1 MRFIYIWFFSLFLV
15 STAYSQAYI
24 DQFGKNR
31 IQYKSFKWKVFTTHN
46 FEIFY
51 NEGDMEL
58 AQSAGRYA
66 EEELERVIDLIGF
79 TPYDRIRMIVYTSP
93 QKSDQSNIGLGEDLV
108 VVGGNTSF
116 VKSRI
121 EVSYKGSQV
130 DLRREIT
137 YGITKI
143 LLNVMM
149 YGGSLKDVVQS
160 SYLLSLPEWYIKG
173 LAAYVA
179 YGNSPYMNSYAR
191 EALERKKFKVPAALT
206 GREAEIA
213 GHAIWNYIV
222 EKYGLYTVPNLLN
235 LTRIVRNEEA
245 AIESTLGIPYSIF
258 LAEFRGFYLGI
269 NNNLKKFYQMPQEA
283 NYLKLKSTKKNA
295 LSAVKVNA
303 KGNRIAFVKFQD
315 GKYKLFTVETTD
327 MGKKVTKTIQRG
339 GVRSAQRDFDMHNPV
354 FAWKSDDELAY
365 IYTKSD
371 KTYLEI
377 RNLKTG
383 DKVKK
388 KLTYFKHVFDFA
400 FSEDGTAIVL
410 SADKDGQTDLFLMD
424 NARGGM
430 KQITN
435 DIFDDLSPS
444 FYGSTREII
453 FASNRSSDTLI
464 LPKKEIYKPLDQ
476 YSLFRYN
483 GTSRLERLTQD
494 INVVQPVY
502 VKSANSVLFIS
513 DDDKLDNLYSLNLK
527 DKSVSRKTAFLFNVN
542 TFDISATNQNLVT
555 INRVEGKE
563 RAYFFPH
570 YNLDSVFT
578 QFKEGIPSDI
588 GTTEDEKIRKSEKQE
603 FEFNSKEKV
612 KEKEINLDDFMFES
626 ELKDTVH
633 QNQEAGTPL
642 TALPADTVANKNQL
656 QKKTSF
662 LGPYPYRNFFGID
675 NVISTILID
684 PLRGL
689 GILLEGQMSDILGNH
704 RINVGAFGVA
714 DLKTNNIFGEYI
726 YLKKRVDLKARYD
739 RKNLFASNEST
750 SSQVYAMNKLTFTAS
765 YPFSVYSRLSISP
778 FAAFTRR
785 SVTEMSTRDITKSY
799 EGLNASFV
807 FDNTIKLG
815 LNMIEGTRFII
826 SAEQYWANGSP
837 ASNFGKIN
845 LDLRRYQRIYKEIVL
860 AARIAG
866 GAFTGNAKKNFLL
879 GGMDNWLFNSTDN
892 SAPNSPL
899 AISQFRD
906 NSDLLFIEYAM
917 PMRGFVYNTQFG
929 SRYVLMNAEF
939 RIPFRALYRQ
949 PISSSF
955 LRNFQLVAFTDA
967 GSAWTGDTPF
977 SKNNSINTTVAGG
990 KGNPFTAQVRNY
1002 VNPFLVGYGIG
1013 ARTLLLGYYVKADVA
1028 WGIKNN
1034 IVQSPMFY
1042 FTFGYD
1048 F

>member
-1 MRFIYIWFFSLFLV
+1 MRFIYIWFLSLFLI
-15 STAYSQAYI
+15 STAYSQAYV

-31 IQYKSFKWKVFTTHN
+31 IQYKSFKWRVFTTHN

-66 EEELERVIDLIGF
+66 EEELERVIELIGF

-93 QKSDQSNIGLGEDLV
+93 QKSEQSNIGLGEDLV

-130 DLRREIT
+130 DFKKEIT

-160 SYLLSLPEWYIKG
+160 SYLLSLPEWYIRG

-179 YGNSPYMNSYAR
+179 YGNSPYMNSHVR
-191 EALERKKFKVPAALT
+191 GALEKKKYKVPAALT
-206 GREAEIA
+206 GREAELA
-213 GHAIWNYIV
+213 GHGIWNYIV

-258 LAEFRGFYLGI
+258 LAEFRNFYLGI
-269 NNNLKKFYQMPQEA
+269 NNNLKKEYKEPQEDK
-283 NYLKLKSTKKNA
+283 YLRLNSSKKNA
-295 LSAVKVNA
+295 LSVVKVNP
-303 KGNRIAFVKFQD
+303 KGNRMAFVKFQD
-315 GKYKLFTVETTD
+315 GKYHLFAVEITEK
-327 MGKKVTKTIQRG
+327 GKKDSKSIRKG
-339 GVRSAQRDFDMHNPV
+339 GTRSAQRDFDTHNPT
-354 FAWKSDDELAY
+354 FAWKSEDELAF

-377 RNLKTG
+377 HNLKTG

-388 KLTYFKHVFDFA
+388 KITYFKHVFDFA
-400 FSEDGTAIVL
+400 FSEDGTAIIF

-444 FYGSTREII
+444 FYGTTKEVI
-453 FASNRSSDTLI
+453 FASNRSSDTLV
-464 LPKKEIYKPLDQ
+464 LPKKEIYKPLEQ
-476 YSLFRYN
+476 YSLFKFN
-483 GTSRLERLTQD
+483 GSNKLVRLTND
-494 INVVQPVY
+494 INVIQPVF
-502 VKSANSVLFIS
+502 VKSSNSVLFIS
-513 DDDKLDNLYSLNLK
+513 DDDKIDNLYSLNLT
-527 DKSVSRKTAFLFNVN
+527 DKKLSRKSAFLYNIKSFH
-542 TFDISATNQNLVT
+542 ISSANNNLVT
-555 INRVEGKE
+555 INRIGGKE

-578 QFKEGIPSDI
+578 RLEPSSSQI
-588 GTTEDEKIRKSEKQE
+588 EEKADDKITRSEKQE

-612 KEKEINLDDFMFES
+612 KEINLDEFRFES
-626 ELKDTVH
+626 ELKDTTDKGRI
-633 QNQEAGTPL
+633 AGAPL
-642 TALPADTVANKNQL
+642 KEEPADTINKNQL

-689 GILLEGQMSDILGNH
+689 GILLEGQMSDVLGNH

-726 YLKKRVDLKARYD
+726 YLKKRVDLKVRYD

-750 SSQVYAMNKLTFTAS
+750 SSQIYTLNKLAFTAS
-765 YPFSVYSRLSISP
+765 YPFSVYSRLSLTP
-778 FAAFTRR
+778 FVAFTRR
-785 SVTEMSTRDITKSY
+785 SVTEMTSKDITQGY
-799 EGLNASFV
+799 QGLNLSFV
-807 FDNTIKLG
+807 YDNTIKLG
-815 LNMIEGTRFII
+815 LNMIEGTRFIF
-826 SAEQYWANGSP
+826 SAEQYMADGS
-837 ASNFGKIN
+837 SSNNFGKIN

-860 AARIAG
+860 AARVAG

-892 SAPNSPL
+892 SSPNSPL
-899 AISQFRD
+899 AISQFKN
-906 NSDLLFIEYAM
+906 NSDLLFIEYSM
-917 PMRGFVYNTQFG
+917 PMRGFIYNSQFG
-929 SRYVLMNAEF
+929 SRYVLMNAEL
-939 RIPFRALYRQ
+939 RIPFRAIYRQ

-977 SKNNSINTTVAGG
+977 SKDNSINTTVAGG
-990 KGNPFTAQVRNY
+990 NGNPFTAQVRNY
-1002 VNPFLVGYGIG
+1002 VNPFLVGYGFG
-1013 ARTLLLGYYVKADVA
+1013 ARTLLLGYYVKVDVA
-1028 WGIKNN
+1028 WGVKNN
-1034 IVQSPMFY
+1034 VVQSPLFY